1 MGKENCIFNREM
13 VLSEMTTTTTT
24 TNHNEYS
31 GCNIPPDQG
40 LIDEGWALRGVPW
53 RGTSR
58 GIDDILELYEELGF
72 EVRLEQ
78 RCPDLSEMC
87 EGCSEMLSKLKVLYT
102 RKKGESI

>member
-13 VLSEMTTTTTT
+13 VLSEMTTTTT
-24 TNHNEYS
+24 NHNEYS
-31 GCNIPPDQG
+31 GCDIPPDQG

-78 RCPDLSEMC
+78 QHTDLSEMC
-87 EGCSEMLSKLKVLYT
+87 EGCSEVLSKLKVLYT
-102 RKKGESI
+102 RKKEESI